1 MSRPVISVALLARPE
16 WRGLPLENPVP
27 EDSRIWPAPLQ
38 HLVLEQ
44 DLSGQLYAALRDFV
58 AKRSSIVW
66 AVITSPASVIAFAD
80 WMSRPDAKWV
90 SAIARFAAVGSG
102 TAEQMMRRGIGTRST
117 LTVGG
122 DASIADAMTTVEMIS
137 DALMREGASWA
148 DQSFIVVGGVG
159 NRPTLC
165 DALRAKGAGVM
176 MLPLYRREDLDWP
189 ERVWAQL
196 RAHPDQTAVVVTS
209 STVIE
214 RLMASV
220 VTHGVDPVSLT
231 WATHHATIAAN
242 LTARGVSAIR
252 RVRLDV
258 SALSSDLF
266 EHEQYW

>member
-16 WRGLPLENPVP
+16 WRGLPLENLMP

-44 DLSGQLYAALRDFV
+44 DPSGQLHSALRGFV
-58 AKRSSIVW
+58 SKKSSIVW
-66 AVITSPASVIAFAD
+66 VVITSPASVIAFAE
-80 WMSRPDAKWV
+80 WISRPDATWR
-90 SAIARFAAVGSG
+90 SSIQRFAAVGSG
-102 TAEQMMRRGIGTRST
+102 TAEQMIRRGIGTEST
-117 LTVGG
+117 VTIGG
-122 DASIADAMTTVEMIS
+122 EASIADARTTVEMIS
-137 DALMREGASWA
+137 DTLMREGALWA
-148 DQSFIVVGGVG
+148 DQCFVVVGGVG

-165 DALRAKGAGVM
+165 DALRAKGAEVM
-176 MLPLYRREDLDWP
+176 MLPLYRREDLEWP
-189 ERVWAQL
+189 ERVWSQL

-220 VTHGVDPVSLT
+220 VTHGLDPASLT

-242 LTARGVSAIR
+242 LTARGVPAIR